1 MSARAKGGN
10 QMSTT
15 INKIDLGPRARRVVR
30 FAARF
35 VNPLVLFVAGR
46 RWMPIV
52 GILHHRGRRTG
63 HEYATPIGMRPLGDG
78 FVIPRTFSDNAAWYQ
93 NIKAAGEGRVTY
105 LGRHY
110 RVVEPEVVDYATAR
124 PAFPRYERLQ
134 FRLIGINE
142 YLRLRVVPG
151 LPAPRGGGERS
162 ESEGRDVNQMQKEK
176 DYMATNIAIA
186 PKSTRSNLNLALV
199 VIALAQLMVVLDVA
213 IVNVALPSIQRE
225 LHFAATDLEW
235 VVNAYAITFGGL
247 LLLGGRTGDL
257 FGRRRMFIIGALM
270 FTAGSLAGGLAT
282 SSTFLIAA
290 RAAQGVGA
298 AVLAPTALSLLAATF
313 PQGAERNRALGVYS
327 AVSAGG
333 GAVGLLMGGIIT
345 NYLSWRWIMFVNVP
359 IGLLLA
365 FAAPRV
371 LIRGEG
377 KPGRLDL
384 PGAVTVTAGVSLL
397 VYGLARVATHDWS
410 DGVTRATLVIAIAML
425 AAFVGLE
432 ARGRHPLMPLRI
444 FANRNRSGA
453 YGLSLAIGAALSG
466 MLFLLTLFL
475 QNVLGF
481 TPLQAGFAFLP
492 TAVGIGIGAGLTS
505 RLIGRLG
512 PRVPMTT
519 GALLAAI
526 GMFWLS
532 AVTVHANYLPDI
544 VGPLVV
550 LAVGLGMA
558 FVSTSVIAIS
568 GVQPHESGLASALLN
583 VGRQLGGSLGIAI
596 MGTIATTVTRDQL
609 ATTRFS
615 PAALNHALTAGFSS
629 AFAVAGVI
637 ALAGFVA
644 TLVAVRHRQAPAAVA
659 PLLEADE
666 AA

>member
-1 MSARAKGGN
+1 
-10 QMSTT
+10 MSTT
-15 INKIDLGPRARRVVR
+15 YPTNTINLGPRARRVVR

-35 VNPLVLFVAGR
+35 VNPLVLLVAGR
-46 RWMPIV
+46 RWMPVV

-63 HEYATPIGMRPLGDG
+63 REYATPIGMRRLGDG

-93 NIKAAGEGRVTY
+93 NIQAAGEGRVTY

-124 PAFPRYERLQ
+124 PAFPRYERAQ

-142 YLRLRVVPG
+142 YLHLRA
-151 LPAPRGGGERS
+151 LPE
-162 ESEGRDVNQMQKEK
+162 ELNQTHEEK
-176 DYMATNIAIA
+176 TPMATNIAIA
-186 PKSTRSNLNLALV
+186 PKSTPRNLNLALV

-235 VVNAYAITFGGL
+235 VVNAYAIAFGGL
-247 LLLGGRTGDL
+247 LLFGGRTGDL

-282 SSTFLIAA
+282 SSTFLIVA

-345 NYLSWRWIMFVNVP
+345 NYLSWRWIMFVNVR

-365 FAAPRV
+365 FAAPRA

-384 PGAVTVTAGVSLL
+384 PGAVTVTAGISLL

-410 DGVTRATLVIAIAML
+410 DGVTRATLVIAIALL
-425 AAFVGLE
+425 ATFVALE
-432 ARGRHPLMPLRI
+432 SGGRHPLMPLRI

-475 QNVLGF
+475 QNVLDF
-481 TPLQAGFAFLP
+481 TPLQAGIAFLP
-492 TAVGIGIGAGLTS
+492 TALGVIVGAGLTS

-519 GALLAAI
+519 GALLAAT
-526 GMFWLS
+526 GLFWLS
-532 AVTVHANYLPDI
+532 AVTVHANYLTD
-544 VGPLVV
+544 VLGPLVV
-550 LAVGLGMA
+550 LAIGLGMA
-558 FVSTSVIAIS
+558 FVSTSATAIS
-568 GVQPHESGLASALLN
+568 GVQPNESGLASALLN

-596 MGTIATTVTRDQL
+596 MGTIATTVTRNQL
-609 ATTRFS
+609 AATRFS
-615 PAALNHALTAGFSS
+615 HAALNGALTAGFSS
-629 AFAVAGVI
+629 AFEVAGVI
-637 ALAGFVA
+637 ALAGFVTA
-644 TLVAVRHRQAPAAVA
+644 LVAVRHRQAPAAVA
-659 PLLEADE
+659 PLVEADV

>member
-1 MSARAKGGN
+1 MSNTYATN
-10 QMSTT
+10 T
-15 INKIDLGPRARRVVR
+15 INLGPRARRVVR

-35 VNPLVLFVAGR
+35 VNPLVLFAAGR
-46 RWMPIV
+46 RWMPVV

-63 HEYATPIGMRPLGDG
+63 RDYATPIGMRPLGDG
-78 FVIPRTFSDNAAWYQ
+78 IVIPRTFSHNAAWYQ

-124 PAFPRYERLQ
+124 AAFPRYERLQ

-142 YLRLRVVPG
+142 YLRLRAVPG
-151 LPAPRGGGERS
+151 LPAPRGGGEQS
-162 ESEGRDVNQMQKEK
+162 EPEGTHVNQMQKEK
-176 DYMATNIAIA
+176 DQMAPNIAIA
-186 PKSTRSNLNLALV
+186 PKSTPRNLNLALV

-235 VVNAYAITFGGL
+235 VVNAYAIAFGGL

-282 SSTFLIAA
+282 SSAFLIAA

-333 GAVGLLMGGIIT
+333 GAVGLLLGGIIT

-410 DGVTRATLVIAIAML
+410 DSVTRADLVIAIALL
-425 AAFVGLE
+425 ATFVALE
-432 ARGRHPLMPLRI
+432 VRGRHPLMPLRI

-475 QNVLGF
+475 QNVLNF

-492 TAVGIGIGAGLTS
+492 TALGIVVGAGLTS

-532 AVTVHANYLPDI
+532 AVTAHASYVPDI
-544 VGPLVV
+544 LGPLVV

-558 FVSTSVIAIS
+558 FVSTGIIAIS
-568 GVQPHESGLASALLN
+568 GIQSNESGLASALLN

-596 MGTIATTVTRDQL
+596 MGTIATTVTRNQL
-609 ATTRFS
+609 ATTPFTH
-615 PAALNHALTAGFSS
+615 AAVNRALTAGFSS
-629 AFAVAGVI
+629 AFAIAGLI
-637 ALAGFVA
+637 ALAGFVIA
-644 TLVAVRHRQAPAAVA
+644 LVAVRHRQAPAAAA
-659 PLLEADE
+659 PSIEAE
-666 AA
+666 IAA

>member
-1 MSARAKGGN
+1 MSDLKTN
-10 QMSTT
+10 NTT
-15 INKIDLGPRARRVVR
+15 GAGLGQTSAAINTIHLGPRARRVVR

-35 VNPLVLFVAGR
+35 VNPLVLLVAGR
-46 RWMPIV
+46 RWMPVV
-52 GILHHRGRRTG
+52 GILHHRGRRSG
-63 HEYATPIGMRPLGDG
+63 RDYATPIGMRPLGDA

-93 NIKAAGEGRVTY
+93 NVTAAGEGRITY

-124 PAFPRYERLQ
+124 PAFPRYERMQ

-142 YLRLRVVPG
+142 YLRLRA
-151 LPAPRGGGERS
+151 LPDDINPTPKER
-162 ESEGRDVNQMQKEK
+162 VQMKTK
-176 DYMATNIAIA
+176 IAVAT
-186 PKSTRSNLNLALV
+186 KSQTRNLNLALV

-235 VVNAYAITFGGL
+235 VVNAYAIAFGGL

-257 FGRRRMFIIGALM
+257 FGRRRMFIIGALL
-270 FTAGSLAGGLAT
+270 FTAGSMAGGFAT
-282 SSTFLIAA
+282 SSGFLIAA
-290 RAAQGVGA
+290 RVAQGVGA
-298 AVLAPTALSLLAATF
+298 AILAPTALSLLAATF
-313 PQGAERNRALGVYS
+313 PQGAQRNRALGVYS

-365 FAAPRV
+365 FSAPRV

-397 VYGLARVATHDWS
+397 VYGLARVATHDLS
-410 DGVTRATLVIAIAML
+410 DSVTRGTLAIATAL
-425 AAFVGLE
+425 LVTFVALE
-432 ARGRHPLMPLRI
+432 ARGLHPLMPLRI

-475 QNVLGF
+475 QNVLLF
-481 TPLQAGFAFLP
+481 SPLQAGFAFLP
-492 TAVGIGIGAGLTS
+492 TALGIVVGAGLTS

-532 AVTVHANYLPDI
+532 AVTVHANYVIDI
-544 VGPLVV
+544 LGPLVV
-550 LAVGLGMA
+550 LAIGLGMA
-558 FVSTSVIAIS
+558 FVSTSVTAIS
-568 GVQPHESGLASALLN
+568 GVQPSESGLASALLN

-596 MGTIATTVTRDQL
+596 MGTIATTATRNQL
-609 ATTRFS
+609 ATGPVTH
-615 PAALNHALTAGFSS
+615 AAVNRALTAGFSS
-629 AFAVAGVI
+629 AFEIAGAI
-637 ALAGFVA
+637 ALAGFVIA
-644 TLVAVRHRQAPAAVA
+644 LVAVRHRQPLAAGAVVVV
-659 PLLEADE
+659 EI

>member
-1 MSARAKGGN
+1 MRTAIN
-10 QMSTT
+10 T
-15 INKIDLGPRARRVVR
+15 IYLGPRARRIVR

-35 VNPLVLFVAGR
+35 VNPIVLLIAGR
-46 RWMPIV
+46 RWMPVV
-52 GILHHRGRRTG
+52 GILRHRGRRSG
-63 HEYATPIGMRPLGDG
+63 REYATPIGMRPLGDG

-93 NIKAAGEGRVTY
+93 NVKAAGEGRITY

-110 RVVEPEVVDYATAR
+110 RVVEPEVVDYTTAK
-124 PAFPRYERLQ
+124 PAFPRYELAQ

-142 YLRLRVVPG
+142 YMRLRV
-151 LPAPRGGGERS
+151 LPD
-162 ESEGRDVNQMQKEK
+162 DVNQTQEQNVVDTKS
-176 DYMATNIAIA
+176 AIQL
-186 PKSTRSNLNLALV
+186 KSPPRNLNLALI

-235 VVNAYAITFGGL
+235 VVNAYAIAFGGL
-247 LLLGGRTGDL
+247 LLFGGRTGDL

-270 FTAGSLAGGLAT
+270 FTAGSMAGGLAT

-298 AVLAPTALSLLAATF
+298 AILAPTALSLLAATF
-313 PQGAERNRALGVYS
+313 RQGAQRNRALGVYS

-333 GAVGLLMGGIIT
+333 GGIGLLMGGVIT

-384 PGAVTVTAGVSLL
+384 PGALTVTAGVSLL

-410 DGVTRATLVIAIAML
+410 DNVTRAVLAIAVTL
-425 AAFVGLE
+425 LVTFVALE
-432 ARGRHPLMPLRI
+432 SRGRHPLMPLRI

-481 TPLQAGFAFLP
+481 SPLQAGFAFLP
-492 TAVGIGIGAGLTS
+492 TALGVVVGAGLTS
-505 RLIGRLG
+505 RVIGRVG

-519 GALLAAI
+519 GALLAAT

-532 AVTVHANYLPDI
+532 AVTVHANYFADVL
-544 VGPLVV
+544 GPLVV
-550 LAVGLGMA
+550 LAIGLGMA
-558 FVSTSVIAIS
+558 FVSTSVTAIS
-568 GVQPHESGLASALLN
+568 GVQPNESGLASALLN

-596 MGTIATTVTRDQL
+596 MDTIATTVTRNQL
-609 ATTRFS
+609 ATGPFTH
-615 PAALNHALTAGFSS
+615 AAVNRALTTGFSA
-629 AFAVAGVI
+629 AFEIAGLI
-637 ALAGFVA
+637 ALAGFVTA
-644 TLVAVRHRQAPAAVA
+644 LVAVRHRQSPAIAGPSVEVEVA
-659 PLLEADE
+659 A
-666 AA
+666 

>member
-1 MSARAKGGN
+1 
-10 QMSTT
+10 
-15 INKIDLGPRARRVVR
+15 
-30 FAARF
+30 
-35 VNPLVLFVAGR
+35 
-46 RWMPIV
+46 
-52 GILHHRGRRTG
+52 
-63 HEYATPIGMRPLGDG
+63 
-78 FVIPRTFSDNAAWYQ
+78 
-93 NIKAAGEGRVTY
+93 
-105 LGRHY
+105 
-110 RVVEPEVVDYATAR
+110 
-124 PAFPRYERLQ
+124 
-134 FRLIGINE
+134 
-142 YLRLRVVPG
+142 
-151 LPAPRGGGERS
+151 
-162 ESEGRDVNQMQKEK
+162 
-176 DYMATNIAIA
+176 MATQIASVHKPA
-186 PKSTRSNLNLALV
+186 TRNLNVALII
-199 VIALAQLMVVLDVA
+199 IALAQLMVVLDVA

-235 VVNAYAITFGGL
+235 VVNAYAIAFGGL
-247 LLLGGRTGDL
+247 LLFGGRTGDL

-365 FAAPRV
+365 FAAPRA

-410 DGVTRATLVIAIAML
+410 DGVTRTTLVIAVALL
-425 AAFVGLE
+425 ATFVALE
-432 ARGRHPLMPLRI
+432 SRGRHPLMPLRI

-492 TAVGIGIGAGLTS
+492 TAVGIGVGAGLTS

-532 AVTVHANYLPDI
+532 AVTVHANYVPDI

-568 GVQPHESGLASALLN
+568 GVQPSESGLASALLN

-596 MGTIATTVTRDQL
+596 MGTIATTVTRNQL

-615 PAALNHALTAGFSS
+615 HAALNSALAAGFSS
-629 AFAVAGVI
+629 AFEIAGLI
-637 ALAGFVA
+637 ALLGFVTA
-644 TLVAVRHRQAPAAVA
+644 LVAVRHRQSPLAAAPTV
-659 PLLEADE
+659 EADI

>member
-1 MSARAKGGN
+1 MRTAIN
-10 QMSTT
+10 T
-15 INKIDLGPRARRVVR
+15 IYLGPRARRIVR

-35 VNPLVLFVAGR
+35 VNPIVLLIAGR
-46 RWMPIV
+46 RWMPVV
-52 GILHHRGRRTG
+52 GILRHRGRRSG
-63 HEYATPIGMRPLGDG
+63 REYATPIGMRPLGDG

-93 NIKAAGEGRVTY
+93 NVKAAGEGRITY

-110 RVVEPEVVDYATAR
+110 RVVEPEVVDYTTAK
-124 PAFPRYERLQ
+124 PAFPRYELAQ

-142 YLRLRVVPG
+142 YMRLRV
-151 LPAPRGGGERS
+151 LPD
-162 ESEGRDVNQMQKEK
+162 DVNQTQEQNVVDTKS
-176 DYMATNIAIA
+176 AIQL
-186 PKSTRSNLNLALV
+186 KSPPRNLNLALV

-235 VVNAYAITFGGL
+235 VVNAYAIAFGGL
-247 LLLGGRTGDL
+247 LLFGGRTGDL

-270 FTAGSLAGGLAT
+270 FTAGSMAGGLAT

-298 AVLAPTALSLLAATF
+298 AILAPTALSLLAATF
-313 PQGAERNRALGVYS
+313 RQGAQRNRALGVYS

-333 GAVGLLMGGIIT
+333 GGIGLLMGGVIT

-384 PGAVTVTAGVSLL
+384 PGALTVTAGVSLL

-410 DGVTRATLVIAIAML
+410 DNVTRAVLAIAVTL
-425 AAFVGLE
+425 LVTFVALE
-432 ARGRHPLMPLRI
+432 SRGRHPLMPLRI

-466 MLFLLTLFL
+466 MLFLLTLFM

-481 TPLQAGFAFLP
+481 SPLQAGFAFLP
-492 TAVGIGIGAGLTS
+492 TALGVVVGAGLTS
-505 RLIGRLG
+505 RVIGRVG

-519 GALLAAI
+519 GALLAAT

-532 AVTVHANYLPDI
+532 AVTVHANYFADVL
-544 VGPLVV
+544 GPLVV
-550 LAVGLGMA
+550 LAIGLGMA
-558 FVSTSVIAIS
+558 FVSTSVTAIS
-568 GVQPHESGLASALLN
+568 GIQPNESGLASALLN

-596 MGTIATTVTRDQL
+596 MGTIATKVTGNQL
-609 ATTRFS
+609 ATGPFTH
-615 PAALNHALTAGFSS
+615 AAMNGALTAGFSA
-629 AFAVAGVI
+629 AFEIAGLI
-637 ALAGFVA
+637 ALAGFVTA
-644 TLVAVRHRQAPAAVA
+644 LVAVRHRQSPAIAGPSVEVEVA
-659 PLLEADE
+659 A
-666 AA
+666 

>member
-1 MSARAKGGN
+1 
-10 QMSTT
+10 MSTS
-15 INKIDLGPRARRVVR
+15 INKIYLGPRARGVVR

-35 VNPLVLFVAGR
+35 VNPLVLLIAGR
-46 RWMPIV
+46 RWMPVV
-52 GILHHRGRRTG
+52 GILRHRGRRSG
-63 HEYATPIGMRPLGDG
+63 REYATPIGMRPLGDG

-93 NIKAAGEGRVTY
+93 NVKAAGEGRITY

-110 RVVEPEVVDYATAR
+110 RVVEPEVVDYATAK
-124 PAFPRYERLQ
+124 PAFPRYELAQ

-142 YLRLRVVPG
+142 YLRLRV
-151 LPAPRGGGERS
+151 AADDITKTS
-162 ESEGRDVNQMQKEK
+162 KEK
-176 DYMATNIAIA
+176 TLMDTKIAIA
-186 PKSTRSNLNLALV
+186 PKSPHRNLNLALV

-235 VVNAYAITFGGL
+235 VVNAYAIAFGGL

-270 FTAGSLAGGLAT
+270 FTAGSMAGGLAT

-298 AVLAPTALSLLAATF
+298 AILAPTALSLLAATF
-313 PQGAERNRALGVYS
+313 TQGAERNRALGVYS

-333 GAVGLLMGGIIT
+333 GGIGLLMGGFIT

-384 PGAVTVTAGVSLL
+384 PGALTATAGVSLL

-410 DGVTRATLVIAIAML
+410 DGLTRATLAIAVTL
-425 AAFVGLE
+425 LVTFVALE
-432 ARGRHPLMPLRI
+432 SRGRHPLMPLRI

-481 TPLQAGFAFLP
+481 SPLQAGFAFLP
-492 TAVGIGIGAGLTS
+492 TALGVVVGAGLTS
-505 RLIGRLG
+505 RVIGRVG

-519 GALLAAI
+519 GALLAAT

-532 AVTVHANYLPDI
+532 AVTAHANYFANVL
-544 VGPLVV
+544 GPLVV
-550 LAVGLGMA
+550 LAIGLGMA
-558 FVSTSVIAIS
+558 FVSTSVTAIS
-568 GVQPHESGLASALLN
+568 GVEPNESGLASALLN

-596 MGTIATTVTRDQL
+596 MGTIATTVTRNQL
-609 ATTRFS
+609 ATGPFTQ
-615 PAALNHALTAGFSS
+615 AAVNRALTAGFSS
-629 AFAVAGVI
+629 ALEIAGLI
-637 ALAGFVA
+637 ALAGFVTA
-644 TLVAVRHRQAPAAVA
+644 LVAVRHRPSPAIARPSVEIEVA
-659 PLLEADE
+659 A
-666 AA
+666 

>member
-1 MSARAKGGN
+1 MRTAIN
-10 QMSTT
+10 T
-15 INKIDLGPRARRVVR
+15 IYLGPRARRIVR

-35 VNPLVLFVAGR
+35 VNPIVLLIAGR
-46 RWMPIV
+46 RWMPVV
-52 GILHHRGRRTG
+52 GILRHRGRRSG
-63 HEYATPIGMRPLGDG
+63 REYATPIGMRPLGDG

-93 NIKAAGEGRVTY
+93 NVKAAGEGRITY

-110 RVVEPEVVDYATAR
+110 RVVEPEVVDYATAK
-124 PAFPRYERLQ
+124 PAFPRYELAQ

-142 YLRLRVVPG
+142 YMRMRV
-151 LPAPRGGGERS
+151 LPD
-162 ESEGRDVNQMQKEK
+162 DVNQTQEQNVVDTKS
-176 DYMATNIAIA
+176 AIQL
-186 PKSTRSNLNLALV
+186 KSPPRNLNLALV

-235 VVNAYAITFGGL
+235 VVNAYAIAFGGL
-247 LLLGGRTGDL
+247 LLFGGRTGDL

-270 FTAGSLAGGLAT
+270 FTAGSMAGGLAT

-298 AVLAPTALSLLAATF
+298 AILAPTALSLLAATF
-313 PQGAERNRALGVYS
+313 RQGAQRNRALGVYS

-333 GAVGLLMGGIIT
+333 GGIGLLMGGVIT

-384 PGAVTVTAGVSLL
+384 PGALTVTAGVSLL

-410 DGVTRATLVIAIAML
+410 DNVTRAVLAIAVTL
-425 AAFVGLE
+425 LVTFVALE
-432 ARGRHPLMPLRI
+432 SRGRHPLMPLRI

-466 MLFLLTLFL
+466 MLFLLTLFM

-481 TPLQAGFAFLP
+481 SPLQAGFAFLP
-492 TAVGIGIGAGLTS
+492 TALGVVVGAGLTS
-505 RLIGRLG
+505 RVIGRVG

-519 GALLAAI
+519 GALLAAT

-532 AVTVHANYLPDI
+532 AVTVHANYFADVL
-544 VGPLVV
+544 GPLVV
-550 LAVGLGMA
+550 LAIGLGMA
-558 FVSTSVIAIS
+558 FVSTSVTAIS
-568 GVQPHESGLASALLN
+568 GVQPNESGLASALLS

-596 MGTIATTVTRDQL
+596 MGNIATTVTRNQL
-609 ATTRFS
+609 ATGPFTH
-615 PAALNHALTAGFSS
+615 AAVNRALTTGFSA
-629 AFAVAGVI
+629 AFEIAGLI
-637 ALAGFVA
+637 ALAGFVTA
-644 TLVAVRHRQAPAAVA
+644 LVAVRHRQSPAIAGPSVEVEVA
-659 PLLEADE
+659 A
-666 AA
+666 

>member
-1 MSARAKGGN
+1 
-10 QMSTT
+10 
-15 INKIDLGPRARRVVR
+15 
-30 FAARF
+30 
-35 VNPLVLFVAGR
+35 
-46 RWMPIV
+46 
-52 GILHHRGRRTG
+52 
-63 HEYATPIGMRPLGDG
+63 MRPLGDG
-78 FVIPRTFSDNAAWYQ
+78 FVIPRTFGDNAAWYQ
-93 NIKAAGEGRVTY
+93 NIKAAGEGRITY

-110 RVVEPEVVDYATAR
+110 RVVEPAVVDYATAR
-124 PAFPRYERLQ
+124 PAFPRYERAQ

-142 YLRLRVVPG
+142 YLRLRAVPG
-151 LPAPRGGGERS
+151 LPATRGGGERS
-162 ESEGRDVNQMQKEK
+162 EPEGTGVNQSRLEK
-176 DYMATNIAIA
+176 TPMATDIAIA
-186 PKSTRSNLNLALV
+186 PKSTPRNLNLALV

-235 VVNAYAITFGGL
+235 VVNAYAIAFGGL

-333 GAVGLLMGGIIT
+333 GGLGLLMGGIIT

-410 DGVTRATLVIAIAML
+410 DSVTRATLVIAVAL
-425 AAFVGLE
+425 LVTFVALE
-432 ARGRHPLMPLRI
+432 SRGRHPLMPLRI

-481 TPLQAGFAFLP
+481 SPLQAGFAFLP
-492 TAVGIGIGAGLTS
+492 TALGVIVGAGLTS

-519 GALLAAI
+519 GALLAAT

-532 AVTVHANYLPDI
+532 AVTVQANYFTDVL
-544 VGPLVV
+544 GPLVV
-550 LAVGLGMA
+550 LAIGLGMA
-558 FVSTSVIAIS
+558 FVATSVTAIS
-568 GVQPHESGLASALLN
+568 GVQPNESGLASALLN

-596 MGTIATTVTRDQL
+596 MGTIATTVTRNQL
-609 ATTRFS
+609 ATTAFS
-615 PAALNHALTAGFSS
+615 HAAVNRALTAGFSS
-629 AFAVAGVI
+629 AFQVAGLI
-637 ALAGFVA
+637 ALAGFVTA
-644 TLVAVRHRQAPAAVA
+644 LVAVRHRRTPASEAKAV
-659 PLLEADE
+659 EAE
-666 AA
+666 IAA

>member
-1 MSARAKGGN
+1 MS
-10 QMSTT
+10 MSNTYPTNT
-15 INKIDLGPRARRVVR
+15 INLGPRARRVVR

-35 VNPLVLFVAGR
+35 VNPLVLLAAGR
-46 RWMPIV
+46 RWMPVV
-52 GILHHRGRRTG
+52 GILHHRGRSTG
-63 HEYATPIGMRPLGDG
+63 REYATPIGMRPLGDG

-105 LGRHY
+105 LGRRY

-142 YLRLRVVPG
+142 YLYLRAVPG
-151 LPAPRGGGERS
+151 LPAPRGGGEQS
-162 ESEGRDVNQMQKEK
+162 EPRGHINHTQKEK
-176 DYMATNIAIA
+176 TPMATNLAIA
-186 PKSTRSNLNLALV
+186 PKSTPRNLNLALV

-235 VVNAYAITFGGL
+235 VVNAYAIAFGGL

-333 GAVGLLMGGIIT
+333 GAIGLLMGGIIT

-365 FAAPRV
+365 VAAPRV

-410 DGVTRATLVIAIAML
+410 DSVTRATLVIAIALL
-425 AAFVGLE
+425 ATFVALE
-432 ARGRHPLMPLRI
+432 SRGRHPLMPLRI

-475 QNVLGF
+475 QNVLNF

-492 TAVGIGIGAGLTS
+492 TAVSIGVGAGLTS

-512 PRVPMTT
+512 PRIPMTT

-532 AVTVHANYLPDI
+532 AVTVHANYIPDI

-568 GVQPHESGLASALLN
+568 GVQPNESGLASALLN

-596 MGTIATTVTRDQL
+596 MGTIATTVTRNQL
-609 ATTRFS
+609 ATGPFTHS
-615 PAALNHALTAGFSS
+615 AVNSALTAGFSS

-637 ALAGFVA
+637 ALAGFVIA
-644 TLVAVRHRQAPAAVA
+644 LVAVRHRQTPASIAPIAKAEMAA
-659 PLLEADE
+659 
-666 AA
+666 

>member
-1 MSARAKGGN
+1 
-10 QMSTT
+10 
-15 INKIDLGPRARRVVR
+15 
-30 FAARF
+30 
-35 VNPLVLFVAGR
+35 
-46 RWMPIV
+46 
-52 GILHHRGRRTG
+52 
-63 HEYATPIGMRPLGDG
+63 
-78 FVIPRTFSDNAAWYQ
+78 
-93 NIKAAGEGRVTY
+93 
-105 LGRHY
+105 
-110 RVVEPEVVDYATAR
+110 
-124 PAFPRYERLQ
+124 
-134 FRLIGINE
+134 
-142 YLRLRVVPG
+142 
-151 LPAPRGGGERS
+151 
-162 ESEGRDVNQMQKEK
+162 
-176 DYMATNIAIA
+176 MATNIAIA
-186 PKSTRSNLNLALV
+186 PKSTPRNLNLALV

-235 VVNAYAITFGGL
+235 VVNAYAIAFGGL
-247 LLLGGRTGDL
+247 LLFGGRTGDL

-282 SSTFLIAA
+282 SSTFLIVA

-365 FAAPRV
+365 FAAPRA

-384 PGAVTVTAGVSLL
+384 PGAVTVTAGISLL
-397 VYGLARVATHDWS
+397 VYGLARVATHDWN
-410 DGVTRATLVIAIAML
+410 DGVTRATLIIAIALL
-425 AAFVGLE
+425 ATFVALE
-432 ARGRHPLMPLRI
+432 SGGRHPLMPLSI

-475 QNVLGF
+475 QNVLDF

-492 TAVGIGIGAGLTS
+492 TAVGVGVGAGVTS

-519 GALLAAI
+519 GALLAAT
-526 GMFWLS
+526 GLFWLS
-532 AVTVHANYLPDI
+532 AVTVQANYFTDVL
-544 VGPLVV
+544 GPLVV
-550 LAVGLGMA
+550 LAIGLGMA
-558 FVSTSVIAIS
+558 FVSTSATAIS
-568 GVQPHESGLASALLN
+568 GVQPNESGLASALLN

-596 MGTIATTVTRDQL
+596 MGTVATTVTRNQL

-615 PAALNHALTAGFSS
+615 HAALNGALTAGFSS
-629 AFAVAGVI
+629 AFEVAGVI
-637 ALAGFVA
+637 ALAGFVTA
-644 TLVAVRHRQAPAAVA
+644 LVAVRHRQAPAAVA
-659 PLLEADE
+659 PLVEADV

>member
-1 MSARAKGGN
+1 MSDTKPTN
-10 QMSTT
+10 T
-15 INKIDLGPRARRVVR
+15 INLGPRARWIVR

-35 VNPLVLFVAGR
+35 INPLVLLIAGR
-46 RWMPIV
+46 RWMPVV
-52 GILHHRGRRTG
+52 GILRHRGRRSG
-63 HEYATPIGMRPLGDG
+63 REYATPIGMRPLGAG

-93 NIKAAGEGRVTY
+93 NVKAAGGARITY
-105 LGRHY
+105 LGREF
-110 RVVEPEVVDYATAR
+110 VVIEPEVVDYAIAK

-134 FRLIGINE
+134 FQLIGINE
-142 YLRLRVVPG
+142 YLRLRIAPG
-151 LPAPRGGGERS
+151 LPASRGGGERS
-162 ESEGRDVNQMQKEK
+162 EPEGRSSGRNVD
-176 DYMATNIAIA
+176 
-186 PKSTRSNLNLALV
+186 LALI

-235 VVNAYAITFGGL
+235 VVNAYAIAFGGL

-257 FGRRRMFIIGALM
+257 FGRRRMFIIGALL
-270 FTAGSLAGGLAT
+270 FTAGSMAGGLAT
-282 SSTFLIAA
+282 SPAYLIAA

-298 AVLAPTALSLLAATF
+298 AILAPTALSLLAATF

-333 GAVGLLMGGIIT
+333 GGIGLLMGGVIT

-384 PGAVTVTAGVSLL
+384 PGAFMVTAGVSLL
-397 VYGLARVATHDWS
+397 VYSLARVATHDWS
-410 DGVTRATLVIAIAML
+410 DNVTRATLALAIAL
-425 AAFVGLE
+425 LIAFAVLE
-432 ARGRHPLMPLRI
+432 SRGREPLMPLRI

-475 QNVLGF
+475 QNVLHF
-481 TPLQAGFAFLP
+481 SPLQAGFAFLP
-492 TAVGIGIGAGLTS
+492 TAAGVVVGAGLTS

-512 PRVPMTT
+512 PLVPMTA

-532 AVTVHANYLPDI
+532 AVTVDASYVTAIL
-544 VGPLVV
+544 GPLAV
-550 LAVGLGMA
+550 LSIGLGMA
-558 FVSTSVIAIS
+558 FVSTSVTAIS
-568 GVQPHESGLASALLN
+568 GVQPNESGLASALLN

-609 ATTRFS
+609 AAGPFTHATVNR
-615 PAALNHALTAGFSS
+615 ALTAGFSS
-629 AFAVAGVI
+629 AFEIAGAI
-637 ALAGFVA
+637 ALAGFVIA
-644 TLVAVRHRQAPAAVA
+644 LVAVRHRQSPEVAAPTAEEEVAA
-659 PLLEADE
+659 
-666 AA
+666 